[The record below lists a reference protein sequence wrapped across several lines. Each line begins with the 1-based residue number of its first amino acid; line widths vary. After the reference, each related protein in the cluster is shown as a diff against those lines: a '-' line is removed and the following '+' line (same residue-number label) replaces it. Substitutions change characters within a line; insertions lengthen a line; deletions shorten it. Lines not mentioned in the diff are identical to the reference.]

1 MSNELILEAF
11 EKRLTDWAN
20 AQTPAI
26 PIAYMNKNFT
36 PPATRYIRAFLLP
49 AATQSLT
56 LDGVNRDY
64 SGVFQVSFVMPKNE
78 GGKPAA
84 KLADSIDAA
93 FPVSFLYKGLRIW
106 MTKPMSTRPS
116 YNDDDGR
123 YVLPVSGNYRAETV

>member
-11 EKRLTDWAN
+11 EKRLTDWAS

-36 PPATRYIRAFLLP
+36 PPATQYIRAFLLP

-78 GGKPAA
+78 GGKPAT
-84 KLADSIDAA
+84 KLADLIDAA

-106 MTKPMSTRPS
+106 MTKPMGTRPS